1 MFVVRLNGDPV
12 IVLQSHAPFQEAN
25 FITWLFHDLCGHL
38 IALLQTFHQLL
49 HDKLTTSNDQNVVH
63 MNKHKATVVSCF
75 QNVRITIFSQTY
87 LPLFANNAPNKL
99 ACNQLATRN
108 KSLTAP
114 TSHRPTR

>member
-63 MNKHKATVVSCF
+63 MKSTKQLLSA
-75 QNVRITIFSQTY
+75 IFKMQG
-87 LPLFANNAPNKL
+87 
-99 ACNQLATRN
+99 
-108 KSLTAP
+108 
-114 TSHRPTR
+114 